1 MLSFLVEVKGHL
13 GSQGSKSKISQEF
26 PRSSHGFTRSQKAN
40 YPKNSQDH
48 HLESLAV
55 KMPNFPGIPKIKY
68 EPKIIFQ
75 HVKIALDQ

>member
-13 GSQGSKSKISQEF
+13 GSQGSKSKISQE
-26 PRSSHGFTRSQKAN
+26 SSHGFTRSQNAN

-48 HLESLAV
+48 YLESLAI
-55 KMPNFPGIPKIKY
+55 KMPNFPGISKIRY

>member
-1 MLSFLVEVKGHL
+1 MLSFLVEVKRHL
-13 GSQGSKSKISQEF
+13 GSQGSQGKISQEF

-48 HLESLAV
+48 LKSLVV
-55 KMPNFPGIPKIKY
+55 KIPKIKY

-75 HVKIALDQ
+75 HVKIALDLLR